1 MQALIPTGDPGA
13 LVAMADVPEP
23 TPSTSQLIV
32 EVEAFSPNRGETFLL
47 ETPRPNWRPG
57 KDIAG
62 RVVQEAASGLGPALG
77 SRVVAHSEEAGWAQ
91 RAAVPVSG
99 ATTLP
104 DTLAFEVAAALPLAG
119 LTALRLLRCAG
130 PLSSRRI
137 LLTGASGGVG
147 HYFVELAA
155 RQGARV
161 TAVTSSAARGERLRE
176 LGAEAIVTTVADAHG
191 TFDVVLDSVGGDS
204 LMAVLR
210 KLVPLGQAIWFGQAS
225 RVPPTLDFF
234 DWDVPLASAST
245 GSATNG
251 PAPRTPM
258 TWPPW
263 YTSSN
268 AATYTPK
275 SARSTIG
282 RRPPRSSTTWST
294 AKFVATRSSPSAGND
309 RV

>member
-234 DWDVPLASAST
+234 DWDVPLGISLYRFGYQRAGASDADDL
-245 GSATNG
+245 ATLVHLVERGDLHPEIGAINDWTQTAEVINNLVHRQIRG
-251 PAPRTPM
+251 
-258 TWPPW
+258 
-263 YTSSN
+263 N
-268 AATYTPK
+268 AVL
-275 SARSTIG
+275 TIS
-282 RRPPRSSTTWST
+282 RE
-294 AKFVATRSSPSAGND
+294 
-309 RV
+309 